1 MRHWKLESVTGLS
14 DEAEAARDSLFKRM
28 ARIAKVGKRM
38 ALGHATVSQ

>member
-38 ALGHATVSQ
+38 AGGHATVGE